1 MYNYIK
7 TTYVEEKNLSKKY
20 KDLKD
25 YFEDKYYEQLTT
37 ICRKYVIR
45 NKKDFSSKYIPEPT
59 SVKYQEF
66 TIRSVHFT
74 NCEETDLIKFVLYVI
89 ITAEIKGRAGN
100 FNQRNYDVDSADCW
114 VSLHYQARLDNG
126 LRNVKFLEIEEFQKQ
141 KYDSLN
147 TLSKYLIPYFH
158 TEDLDNRAEN
168 FLKKYYPEA
177 LMKPMPIQVYEI
189 SRKMN
194 LTVRYAPLEGTV
206 FGRTY
211 FANSEEII
219 YNDEWEPVKEKI
231 SKGTILINRD
241 TTFMQSLGGEN
252 NTIIH
257 ECVHWEF
264 HKKFF
269 ELQHILNPEIKNT
282 FCETV
287 DYFLKG
293 GILSEEFEWM
303 EWQANALALRILL
316 PSKTTKQKFDLV
328 LKSLMD
334 HFPNKKS
341 TEIYELALNQVADFF
356 HVTLSALKVRLIQL
370 GYKGIIGINNYIDN
384 QRKESYFVN
393 KKSIEFGQTYRI
405 DFIDSV
411 IASVF
416 NPKLKSLIDQNKIV
430 YADGFYS
437 LNDPKYVKVDQNGKV
452 VLTDYALEHVDECCL
467 VFDVKGNFKS
477 NFDKTFYSLCYL
489 CRDASSNN
497 ISTYLNFNVSQNQ
510 KILSI
515 AEDMRLVQQEN
526 EDSEEMLKLMDGT
539 FADVF
544 SKIIEYKGY
553 VSNTS
558 VANLIRVSEGTI
570 RNYLNGSSHPNLK
583 TVVAICGG
591 LCLPPDVSYALIAKA
606 GYKLGS
612 RGVYI
617 DYIYIHLI
625 RCCYREG
632 LEKWN
637 ERLRIVD
644 SNECLP

>member
-1 MYNYIK
+1 
-7 TTYVEEKNLSKKY
+7 
-20 KDLKD
+20 
-25 YFEDKYYEQLTT
+25 
-37 ICRKYVIR
+37 
-45 NKKDFSSKYIPEPT
+45 
-59 SVKYQEF
+59 
-66 TIRSVHFT
+66 
-74 NCEETDLIKFVLYVI
+74 LIKFVLYVI

-114 VSLHYQARLDNG
+114 VSLHFQARLDNG

-147 TLSKYLIPYFH
+147 TLSKYLKPYFH

-219 YNDEWEPVKEKI
+219 YNDEWKPVKEKI

-241 TTFMQSLGGEN
+241 TTFMQSLGGVN

-384 QRKESYFVN
+384 QRKVSYFVN

-430 YADGFYS
+430 FADGFYS

-477 NFDKTFYSLCYL
+477 NFDKTFYSLC
-489 CRDASSNN
+489 
-497 ISTYLNFNVSQNQ
+497 
-510 KILSI
+510 
-515 AEDMRLVQQEN
+515 
-526 EDSEEMLKLMDGT
+526 
-539 FADVF
+539 
-544 SKIIEYKGY
+544 
-553 VSNTS
+553 
-558 VANLIRVSEGTI
+558 
-570 RNYLNGSSHPNLK
+570 
-583 TVVAICGG
+583 
-591 LCLPPDVSYALIAKA
+591 
-606 GYKLGS
+606 
-612 RGVYI
+612 
-617 DYIYIHLI
+617 
-625 RCCYREG
+625 
-632 LEKWN
+632 
-637 ERLRIVD
+637 
-644 SNECLP
+644 

>member
-1 MYNYIK
+1 M
-7 TTYVEEKNLSKKY
+7 
-20 KDLKD
+20 
-25 YFEDKYYEQLTT
+25 
-37 ICRKYVIR
+37 
-45 NKKDFSSKYIPEPT
+45 
-59 SVKYQEF
+59 
-66 TIRSVHFT
+66 
-74 NCEETDLIKFVLYVI
+74 IKFVLYVI

-114 VSLHYQARLDNG
+114 VSLHFQARLDNG

-158 TEDLDNRAEN
+158 PEDLDNRAEN

-241 TTFMQSLGGEN
+241 TTFMQSLGGVN

-334 HFPNKKS
+334 HFPNYKS

-497 ISTYLNFNVSQNQ
+497 ISTYLNSNVQQNQ

-515 AEDMRLVQQEN
+515 AEDMRLVDQETN
-526 EDSEEMLKLMDGT
+526 DTRKIKKRMEGT
-539 FADVF
+539 FADALKGIINYYGF
-544 SKIIEYKGY
+544 ESNSK
-553 VSNTS
+553 
-558 VANLIRVSEGTI
+558 VADLVGLTEGTI
-570 RNYLNGSSHPNLK
+570 RNYLNGTTTPSLK
-583 TVVAICGG
+583 CVIAICGG
-591 LCLPPDVSYALIAKA
+591 LRLPPDVSFALVEKA
-606 GYKLGS
+606 GHTLGK
-612 RGVYI
+612 RGLEI
-617 DYIYIHLI
+617 DFIYMYLI

-632 LEKWN
+632 LASWN
-637 ERLRIVD
+637 KRIQIKYPD
-644 SNECLP
+644 ETLP

>member
-1 MYNYIK
+1 M
-7 TTYVEEKNLSKKY
+7 
-20 KDLKD
+20 
-25 YFEDKYYEQLTT
+25 
-37 ICRKYVIR
+37 
-45 NKKDFSSKYIPEPT
+45 
-59 SVKYQEF
+59 
-66 TIRSVHFT
+66 
-74 NCEETDLIKFVLYVI
+74 
-89 ITAEIKGRAGN
+89 
-100 FNQRNYDVDSADCW
+100 
-114 VSLHYQARLDNG
+114 
-126 LRNVKFLEIEEFQKQ
+126 
-141 KYDSLN
+141 
-147 TLSKYLIPYFH
+147 
-158 TEDLDNRAEN
+158 
-168 FLKKYYPEA
+168 
-177 LMKPMPIQVYEI
+177 
-189 SRKMN
+189 
-194 LTVRYAPLEGTV
+194 
-206 FGRTY
+206 
-211 FANSEEII
+211 
-219 YNDEWEPVKEKI
+219 KEKI

-241 TTFMQSLGGEN
+241 TTFMQSLGGVN

-334 HFPNKKS
+334 HFPNYKS

-497 ISTYLNFNVSQNQ
+497 ISTYLNSNVPQNQ

-515 AEDMRLVQQEN
+515 AEDMRLVDQETN
-526 EDSEEMLKLMDGT
+526 DTRKIKKRMEGT
-539 FADVF
+539 FAAALKGIINYYGF
-544 SKIIEYKGY
+544 ESNSK
-553 VSNTS
+553 
-558 VANLIRVSEGTI
+558 VAELVGLTEGTI
-570 RNYLNGSSHPNLK
+570 RNYLNGTTTPSLK
-583 TVVAICGG
+583 CVIAICGG
-591 LCLPPDVSYALIAKA
+591 LRLPPDVSFALVEKA
-606 GYKLGS
+606 GHTLGK
-612 RGVYI
+612 RGLEI
-617 DYIYIHLI
+617 DFIYMYLI

-632 LEKWN
+632 LASWN
-637 ERLRIVD
+637 KRIQIKYPD
-644 SNECLP
+644 ETLP

>member
-1 MYNYIK
+1 M
-7 TTYVEEKNLSKKY
+7 
-20 KDLKD
+20 
-25 YFEDKYYEQLTT
+25 
-37 ICRKYVIR
+37 
-45 NKKDFSSKYIPEPT
+45 
-59 SVKYQEF
+59 
-66 TIRSVHFT
+66 
-74 NCEETDLIKFVLYVI
+74 IKFVLYVI

-114 VSLHYQARLDNG
+114 VSLHFQARLDNG

-141 KYDSLN
+141 KYDTLN

-241 TTFMQSLGGEN
+241 TTFMQSLGWEN

-334 HFPNKKS
+334 HFPNYKS
-341 TEIYELALNQVADFF
+341 TEIYELALNQVAEFF

-430 YADGFYS
+430 FADGFYS

-497 ISTYLNFNVSQNQ
+497 ISTYLNSNVQQNQ

-515 AEDMRLVQQEN
+515 AEDMRLV
-526 EDSEEMLKLMDGT
+526 DEEKNDTRKIKKRMEGT
-539 FADVF
+539 FADAL
-544 SKIIEYKGY
+544 KGIINYYGFE
-553 VSNTS
+553 SNTK
-558 VANLIRVSEGTI
+558 VADLVGLTEGTI
-570 RNYLNGSSHPNLK
+570 RNYLNGTTTPSLK
-583 TVVAICGG
+583 SVIAICGG
-591 LCLPPDVSYALIAKA
+591 LRLPPDVSFALVEKA
-606 GYKLGS
+606 GHTLGK
-612 RGVYI
+612 RGLEI
-617 DYIYIHLI
+617 DFIYMHLI

-632 LEKWN
+632 LASWN
-637 ERLRIVD
+637 KRIQIKYPD
-644 SNECLP
+644 ETLP